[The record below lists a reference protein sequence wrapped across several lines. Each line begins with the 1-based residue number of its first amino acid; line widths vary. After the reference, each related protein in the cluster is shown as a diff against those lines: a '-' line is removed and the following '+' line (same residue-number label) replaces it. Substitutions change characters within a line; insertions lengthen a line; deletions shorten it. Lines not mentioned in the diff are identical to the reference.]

1 MRMTS
6 IVLALALTLGGPTMA
21 LAAPASADAEAL
33 ITKGVELRRK
43 GMHAEAYE
51 AFQKAHAADP
61 SPRTLGQLGLAEQTL
76 KKWVDS
82 ELHLTQAL
90 ASPDFPWVGRN
101 RKPLEQA
108 LAAVRAHVGEIQVT
122 GPRGAKV
129 RVDDRDVGT
138 LPLTNAVRV
147 AEGTT
152 TVRVE
157 LEEHLPFE
165 RTLNVPGGGTL
176 TLDANLPPLKPAL
189 AEPLVPLGVAPVGAD
204 QPERN
209 AKMKRIAGWSL
220 LGASAA
226 AIGTGIAFLVVDND
240 ETCTKSTPNAIC
252 PRLYDTKVQGW
263 IAVGA
268 GVAAGAAGGFLLW
281 KSSRTEVALTVLPN
295 ALVATGRF

>member
-1 MRMTS
+1 MTS
-6 IVLALALTLGGPTMA
+6 IVLSFALTLGGSTIA
-21 LAAPASADAEAL
+21 VAAPAPADAEAL
-33 ITKGVELRRK
+33 ISKGVELRRK

-51 AFQKAHAADP
+51 AFQKAHLADP

-90 ASPDFPWVGRN
+90 ASPDFPWVARN

-108 LAAVRAHVGEIQVT
+108 LAAVKTHVGEVHVN
-122 GPRGAKV
+122 GPRGARV
-129 RVDDRDVGT
+129 RFDERDVGT
-138 LPLTNAVRV
+138 LPLTNPVRV

-152 TVRVE
+152 TIRVE
-157 LEEHLPFE
+157 LEAHQPFE
-165 RTLNVPGGGTL
+165 RTLNVPGGGAL
-176 TLDANLPPLKPAL
+176 TLDANLTPLKPAV
-189 AEPLVPLGVAPVGAD
+189 AEPLVPTGLSPIGAD

-220 LGASAA
+220 LGVSAA

-240 ETCTKSTPNAIC
+240 ETCTKSSPNAIC
-252 PRLYDTKVQGW
+252 PRLYDTKLQGW

-268 GVAAGAAGGFLLW
+268 GVAAGAAGGFMLW